1 LARFRNVGRLPPVLA
16 RNEVKLRMIP
26 IGFAALIL
34 VGTVLLALPFSHNA
48 GESVSVLDAFFLSTS
63 ATCVTGLTT
72 VNVAEEFNRFGQ
84 IVVLVLIQFGG
95 LGIMTAGTF
104 FLLLTGNRLSL
115 AQEKSIIGTF
125 GQLRSA
131 RPLDVFIYACVFVL
145 VAEFA
150 GFVAMFSVLTQH
162 GPEQAIGDSAWQAA
176 FHSVSAFCNAGISIF
191 PEGLVHWRNQ
201 PWLLGIVDLL
211 VIAGGIGLLTLVNL
225 RYFYWWRRDTRRRGQ
240 LSLQTKISVLLTV
253 LLLAA
258 GTVLTLVLEWNRTL
272 DGAETWSERVSWAF
286 FHSTMTRTAG
296 FNVVDTG
303 QMQPATLLTSMALM
317 FIGGA
322 PGSMAG
328 GIKTMTAAVLFM
340 AAWAA
345 LRRRQEVNLFKRRVP
360 RDQTGAAVMIV
371 LLAALCL
378 FVALMLLLMTEGGR
392 PSAQTDHQQ
401 LALAFEAVSA
411 FGTVGLSAG
420 VTPLL
425 TWAGK
430 VIIIALMFIGRVG
443 PLMLAIH
450 LCRPA
455 SPWHLRHPEESV
467 SLG

>member
-1 LARFRNVGRLPPVLA
+1 
-16 RNEVKLRMIP
+16 
-26 IGFAALIL
+26 
-34 VGTVLLALPFSHNA
+34 
-48 GESVSVLDAFFLSTS
+48 
-63 ATCVTGLTT
+63 
-72 VNVAEEFNRFGQ
+72 
-84 IVVLVLIQFGG
+84 
-95 LGIMTAGTF
+95 
-104 FLLLTGNRLSL
+104 
-115 AQEKSIIGTF
+115 
-125 GQLRSA
+125 LRSA

-145 VAEFA
+145 IAEFA

-258 GTVLTLVLEWNRTL
+258 GTVLTLALEWNRTL
-272 DGAETWSERVSWAF
+272 DGAESWSERVSWAF

-317 FIGGA
+317 FVGGA

-430 VIIIALMFIGRVG
+430 VIIITLMFIGRVG

-455 SPWHLRHPEESV
+455 TPWHLRHPEESV

>member
-1 LARFRNVGRLPPVLA
+1 MLV

-34 VGTVLLALPFSHNA
+34 VGTLLLALPFSHNA

-145 VAEFA
+145 IAEFA

-191 PEGLVHWRNQ
+191 PEGLVHWRHQ

-272 DGAETWSERVSWAF
+272 DGAESWSERVSWAF